1 MRDNGKAVHRLV
13 RIAAMTAIL
22 ETAKFALNAVANVE
36 LVTLLVILF
45 TERFGQRETLSAVL
59 LFALL
64 ESMWWGVNIWTITY
78 FYVWPILVFISVPLA
93 KEPSVLLKSIAAG
106 IFGLLFGLLC
116 SLTTL
121 VISGPQAA
129 FAWWAAGI
137 PFDLIH
143 ALSNFLL
150 CLVLYRPLSNVL
162 NHLHPAK
169 AGS

>member
-1 MRDNGKAVHRLV
+1 MRDNGKAVHRLA

>member
-1 MRDNGKAVHRLV
+1 
-13 RIAAMTAIL
+13 MTAIL

>member
-1 MRDNGKAVHRLV
+1 
-13 RIAAMTAIL
+13 MTAIL

-93 KEPSVLLKSIAAG
+93 KEPSVLLKGIAAG

-150 CLVLYRPLSNVL
+150 CLVLYRPLSDVL